1 MKKILFL
8 TVLSLILIL
17 GACSGS
23 NSGDAKDASGSNDD
37 ATNYPEE
44 NINIVVPF
52 SPGGTTDNTI
62 RKIASV
68 LPDYLPND
76 VSIVVENKPGGT
88 GVIGTQEVVDADPD
102 GYTLLYD
109 PVIIA
114 GLQDLF
120 DKADYNYED
129 LDPIINVQ
137 ASQSVMLVDADAP
150 WDSFDEWLEYV
161 KDNPGEFQYGTPGVG
176 SSQHLA
182 MEAFNIDAGLET
194 KMIPFEG
201 NSDSLTALLGGNID
215 GVIIQGHEAS
225 EHVEDGSIKPL
236 FHLGDGKY
244 FSDVPVLKD
253 EGYENVLSD
262 PSSGLFA
269 PKGLS
274 EEKKEIIYNAFSE
287 ALKDPEVV
295 EFFEDL
301 DLEPEGTGLGDFEQ
315 SIEEQYDIVEKV
327 LEEVDVK

>member
-1 MKKILFL
+1 
-8 TVLSLILIL
+8 
-17 GACSGS
+17 
-23 NSGDAKDASGSNDD
+23 
-37 ATNYPEE
+37 
-44 NINIVVPF
+44 
-52 SPGGTTDNTI
+52 
-62 RKIASV
+62 
-68 LPDYLPND
+68 
-76 VSIVVENKPGGT
+76 
-88 GVIGTQEVVDADPD
+88 
-102 GYTLLYD
+102 LYD

-129 LDPIINVQ
+129 LDPIINIQ

-150 WDSFDEWLEYV
+150 WDSFDQWLDYV

-182 MEAFNIDAGLET
+182 MEAFNIDAGLQT

-225 EHVEDGSIKPL
+225 EHVEEGSIKPL

-244 FSDVPVLKD
+244 FRDIQVLKD
-253 EGYENVLSD
+253 EGYEKVLSY

-269 PKGLS
+269 PKGLP
-274 EEKKEIIYNAFSE
+274 EVKKEIIYYLFSE
-287 ALKDPEVV
+287 CAK
-295 EFFEDL
+295 
-301 DLEPEGTGLGDFEQ
+301 DLELVELFVDLYLEPDGTGRGDFEL
-315 SIEEQYDIVEKV
+315 SIQEHYYMVEKG
-327 LEEVDVK
+327 